1 MASYFNITL
10 DTLAPS
16 GATFTINNNDAYT
29 ATQLVTAYFNT
40 VDASTTGYQIKI
52 WGDVDTTNDAN
63 VQATEGASAWTSY
76 SSTKSIKLSSGDGSK
91 TVYAKIRDD
100 VYNETSQLS
109 DSITLDTTAPV
120 VTITDGPDVSRI
132 SKVSGKDTVTFKWQ
146 SDSIYDEYKIKVV
159 PSSASLHTAG
169 TTIGTGNGSTNMS
182 GSTANQPASTDV
194 TSTIKG
200 ADLEA
205 ASAGDGE
212 KIVKIFVK
220 DDAGNWSVA

>member
-16 GATFTINNNDAYT
+16 GATFLLNGNDAFT
-29 ATQLVTAYFNT
+29 ADQFVDAEFST
-40 VDASTTGYQIKI
+40 VDASTVGYEIKI
-52 WGDVDTTNDAN
+52 WGDVDTSYDAD
-63 VQATEGASAWTSY
+63 VQSTENGSEWMAYTSSY
-76 SSTKSIKLSSGDGSK
+76 EIKLSSGDGSK

-100 VYNETSQLS
+100 VYNETSELS

-120 VTITDGPDVSRI
+120 VTITTGPDVSRI
-132 SKVSGKDTVTFKWQ
+132 SKVAGKDTVTFEWE
-146 SDSIYDEYKIKVV
+146 SDSQFDEYKIKVV
-159 PSSASLHTAG
+159 PSGASLHTDG
-169 TTIGTGNGSTNMS
+169 TLIATSNGSTNLS
-182 GSTANQPASTDV
+182 GNAGNYAASTAIE
-194 TSTIKG
+194 STIKG

-212 KIVKIFVK
+212 KVVKIFVL

>member
-16 GATFTINNNDAYT
+16 GATFTINNDDVFT
-29 ATQLVTAYFNT
+29 ATSMVTAYFNT
-40 VDASTTGYQIKI
+40 VDADTTGYEIKI
-52 WGDVDTTNDAN
+52 WGDVDTSADAD
-63 VQATEGASAWTSY
+63 VQATENASAWVAY
-76 SSTKSIKLSSGDGSK
+76 SSTYAVTLSSGDGSK

-100 VYNETSQLS
+100 VYNETAQLS

-120 VTITDGPDVSRI
+120 VTITTGPDVSRI
-132 SKVSGKDTVTFKWQ
+132 SKVSGKDTVTFEWE
-146 SDSIYDEYKIKVV
+146 SDSQFDEYKIKVV
-159 PSSASLHTAG
+159 PSSSSLHTDG
-169 TTIGTGNGSTNMS
+169 TLIATASGSTNLS
-182 GSTANQPASTDV
+182 GSAGNYPASTAIE
-194 TSTIKG
+194 STING

-212 KIVKIFVK
+212 KVVKIFVL

>member
-16 GATFTINNNDAYT
+16 GATFSINNNDAFT
-29 ATQLVTAYFNT
+29 ASAVVTAYFNT
-40 VDASTTGYQIKI
+40 VDGDTTGYQIKI
-52 WGDVDTTNDAN
+52 WGDVNTSADAD
-63 VQATEGASAWTSY
+63 VQATENASAWISY
-76 SSTKSIKLSSGDGSK
+76 AASKSITLSSGDGSK

-100 VYNETSQLS
+100 VYNETAQLS

-120 VTITDGPDVSRI
+120 VTITTNPDVSRI
-132 SKVSGKDTVTFKWQ
+132 SKVSGKDTVTFGWE
-146 SDSIYDEYKIKVV
+146 SDSIYDEYKVKVV
-159 PSSASLHTAG
+159 PSSASLHSAG
-169 TTIGTGNGSTNMS
+169 TTIATSNGSTNTS
-182 GSTANQPASTDV
+182 GSTANQPASTEV
-194 TSTIKG
+194 TTTIKG

-212 KIVKIFVK
+212 KVIKVFVK

>member
-16 GATFTINNNDAYT
+16 GATFLLNGTDAFT
-29 ATQLVTAYFNT
+29 ADQFVDAQFST
-40 VDASTTGYQIKI
+40 VDADTTGYEIKI
-52 WGDVDTTNDAN
+52 WGDVDASYDADVQTTEN
-63 VQATEGASAWTSY
+63 ASAWMSY
-76 SSTKSIKLSSGDGSK
+76 SATYEIKLSSGDGSK

-120 VTITDGPDVSRI
+120 VTITTGPDVSRI
-132 SKVSGKDTVTFKWQ
+132 SKVSGKDTVTFEWE
-146 SDSIYDEYKIKVV
+146 SDSQFDEYKIKVV
-159 PSSASLHTAG
+159 PSSASLHTDG
-169 TTIGTGNGSTNMS
+169 TLIATSNGSTNLS
-182 GSTANQPASTDV
+182 GNAGNYAASTPIE
-194 TSTIKG
+194 STIKG

-212 KIVKIFVK
+212 KVVKIFVL

>member
-16 GATFTINNNDAYT
+16 GATFLLNGDDVYT
-29 ATQLVTAYFNT
+29 ATQMVDAEFST
-40 VDASTTGYQIKI
+40 VDGDTTGYEIKI
-52 WGDVDTTNDAN
+52 WGDVDTSYDAD
-63 VQATEGASAWTSY
+63 VQSTENASAWMSY
-76 SSTKSIKLSSGDGSK
+76 SATYEIKLSSGDGSK

-120 VTITDGPDVSRI
+120 VTITTNPDVSRI
-132 SKVSGKDTVTFKWQ
+132 SKVAGRDTVTFGWE
-146 SDSIYDEYKIKVV
+146 SDTPYDEYKIKVV
-159 PSSASLHTAG
+159 PSGASLHTAG
-169 TTIGTGNGSTNMS
+169 TTIGTSNGSTNMS
-182 GSTANQPASTDV
+182 GSTADQPASTEV
-194 TSTIKG
+194 TSTING

-205 ASAGDGE
+205 ASAGDGS
-212 KIVKIFVK
+212 KVIKVFVK

>member
-16 GATFTINNNDAYT
+16 GATFTINNDDVFT
-29 ATQLVTAYFNT
+29 ATDMVTAYFNT
-40 VDASTTGYQIKI
+40 VDGDTTGYEIKI
-52 WGDVDTTNDAN
+52 WGDVDTSNDAD
-63 VQATEGASAWTSY
+63 VQATENASSWIAY
-76 SSTKSIKLSSGDGSK
+76 SATYGIQLSSGDGSK
-91 TVYAKIRDD
+91 TIYAKIRDD

-120 VTITDGPDVSRI
+120 VTITNGPDVSRI
-132 SKVSGKDTVTFKWQ
+132 SKVSGRDTVTFTWE
-146 SDSIYDEYKIKVV
+146 SDTQFDEYKIKVV
-159 PSSASLHTAG
+159 SSSADLHTDG
-169 TTIGTGNGSTNMS
+169 TLIATSNGSTNLS
-182 GSTANQPASTDV
+182 GSAGNYAATTGV

-212 KIVKIFVK
+212 KVVKIFVM